1 MIMKFFFLVMALNS
15 LLYSV
20 ERQYIDGVAAIVE
33 ERIVLK
39 SDLAQMVN
47 MAIIQNNINP
57 QINPN
62 AFLKLQKDIL
72 NSMINQKILL
82 EMAAVD
88 SIQVEEKEV
97 DQAINQQIDLLISQA
112 GGKEKAE
119 EVIGQSISDF
129 RREFWYDM
137 EDRLIS
143 EKYQQ
148 QLLSSI
154 SVSRKEVN
162 GFYKIYKDSIPPI
175 PMKAKLR
182 HILIPVEASNIS
194 KEASFNN
201 LDSLKERIESGQS
214 FTEIAIE
221 NSQDPGS
228 KSNGGSL
235 GWVTRGSLVKNFE
248 TAAFSAK
255 VNTLV
260 GPIESEFGFHLIETL
275 EKKGDKILVRHILDI
290 PEITLKDKEKSYNF
304 ALTLSEDSIKTI
316 EDFRLFV
323 DKYSYDKK
331 TRKIGGNLGWIAPD
345 NFNVPEIGEAIK
357 YIDMNKCSPPIN
369 SSLGFHLLWIESVKK
384 GGRPNKDDHW
394 PELEEMALNKKK
406 MDWYENWIKDVRRK
420 FYIKELSN

>member
-1 MIMKFFFLVMALNS
+1 MIMLFFFLITVLNS
-15 LLYSV
+15 FLYSV

-57 QINPN
+57 QTNPN

-97 DQAINQQIDLLISQA
+97 NQAINQQVDLLISQA
-112 GGKEKAE
+112 GGKGKAE

-129 RREFWYDM
+129 KREFWYDM

-154 SVSRKEVN
+154 SISRKEVN
-162 GFYKIYKDSIPPI
+162 GFYKNYKDSIPSI
-175 PMKAKLR
+175 PMKTKLR
-182 HILIPVEASNIS
+182 HILISIEASNNS

-201 LDSLKERIESGQS
+201 LNNLKEKIESGQN
-214 FTEIAIE
+214 FTEIAKE

-290 PEITLKDKEKSYNF
+290 PEITLKDKEKAYNL
-304 ALTLSEDSIKTI
+304 ALTLSKDSIKTI

-331 TRKIGGNLGWIAPD
+331 TKKIGGDLGWITPD

-369 SSLGFHLLWIESVKK
+369 STLGFHLLWIESVKK
-384 GGRPNKDDHW
+384 GGKPNVNDHW

-406 MDWYENWIKDVRRK
+406 MDWYETWIEDVKRK
-420 FYIKELSN
+420 FYIKEVSN

>member
-57 QINPN
+57 QVNSN

-182 HILIPVEASNIS
+182 HILIPIEASNIS

-369 SSLGFHLLWIESVKK
+369 SSLGFHLLWLESVKK
-384 GGRPNKDDHW
+384 GGKPNKDDHW

>member
-1 MIMKFFFLVMALNS
+1 M
-15 LLYSV
+15 
-20 ERQYIDGVAAIVE
+20 
-33 ERIVLK
+33 
-39 SDLAQMVN
+39 
-47 MAIIQNNINP
+47 
-57 QINPN
+57 
-62 AFLKLQKDIL
+62 
-72 NSMINQKILL
+72 
-82 EMAAVD
+82 
-88 SIQVEEKEV
+88 
-97 DQAINQQIDLLISQA
+97 
-112 GGKEKAE
+112 
-119 EVIGQSISDF
+119 
-129 RREFWYDM
+129 
-137 EDRLIS
+137 
-143 EKYQQ
+143 
-148 QLLSSI
+148 
-154 SVSRKEVN
+154 
-162 GFYKIYKDSIPPI
+162 
-175 PMKAKLR
+175 
-182 HILIPVEASNIS
+182 
-194 KEASFNN
+194 EASFNN

-331 TRKIGGNLGWIAPD
+331 TKKIGGNLGWIAPD

>member
-1 MIMKFFFLVMALNS
+1 MIVKFFFLVMALNS

-20 ERQYIDGVAAIVE
+20 EKQYIDGVAAIVE

-57 QINPN
+57 QVNPN

-72 NSMINQKILL
+72 NSMVNQKILL

-182 HILIPVEASNIS
+182 HILIPIEASNIS

-214 FTEIAIE
+214 FIEIAIE

-290 PEITLKDKEKSYNF
+290 PKITLKDKEKAYNF
-304 ALTLSEDSIKTI
+304 ALTLSKDSIKTI
-316 EDFRLFV
+316 EDFRFFV
-323 DKYSYDKK
+323 NKYSYDKK
-331 TRKIGGNLGWIAPD
+331 TKKIGGDLGWITPD

-357 YIDMNKCSPPIN
+357 YIDMNRCSPPIN
-369 SSLGFHLLWIESVKK
+369 SSLGFHLLWLESVKK
-384 GGRPNKDDHW
+384 GGKPNKDDHW

>member
-57 QINPN
+57 QANPN

-182 HILIPVEASNIS
+182 HILIPIEASNIS

-369 SSLGFHLLWIESVKK
+369 SSLGFHLLWLESVKK
-384 GGRPNKDDHW
+384 GGKPNKDDHW